1 MKKTLALILAAM
13 MVAGTASVAFA
24 ATTDPKVYVD
34 QDSQLYKWDKDESVY
49 TKISNGSEVRYGD
62 KIAIAL
68 QGDDKDEKKEVNK
81 NKVFPDWKVGSSLVE
96 SAEIEYRKTE
106 DVAASV
112 DYIVKENSKEIKLTV
127 KVGGKDQNLTVQAKG
142 IKAVLLIAKKRL

>member
-1 MKKTLALILAAM
+1 MSTPSCTG
-13 MVAGTASVAFA
+13 GT
-24 ATTDPKVYVD
+24 
-34 QDSQLYKWDKDESVY
+34 KDESVY

-112 DYIVKENSKEIKLTV
+112 DYIVKENSDDIKLTV
-127 KVGGKDQNLTVQAKG
+127 KVGGKDQNLTVKAKG
-142 IKAVLLIAKKRL
+142 IKADTF

>member
-1 MKKTLALILAAM
+1 M
-13 MVAGTASVAFA
+13 
-24 ATTDPKVYVD
+24 YVD

-81 NKVFPDWKVGSSLVE
+81 NKVFPDWKV
-96 SAEIEYRKTE
+96 
-106 DVAASV
+106 
-112 DYIVKENSKEIKLTV
+112 
-127 KVGGKDQNLTVQAKG
+127 
-142 IKAVLLIAKKRL
+142 LLW